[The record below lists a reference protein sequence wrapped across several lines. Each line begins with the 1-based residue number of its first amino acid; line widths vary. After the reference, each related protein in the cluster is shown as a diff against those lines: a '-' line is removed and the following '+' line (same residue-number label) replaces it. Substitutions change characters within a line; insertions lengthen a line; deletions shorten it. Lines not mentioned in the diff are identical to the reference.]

1 MANGASFDYPM
12 KGPFGMCLQQQLNT
26 TFNENVAFS
35 ESAWENAK
43 QNCQYGCVLPPGIPQ
58 WPPGVTPLSGSASSP
73 LPTPS
78 LTAFPD
84 GNLRIQNGSA
94 RDATPIQQTDAQV
107 IQTLQAKPFQ
117 FDSPFVK
124 KKEYQRFV
132 PNDSAIALASLEN
145 NCNVGKNVE
154 NVAAAQYVNSFNPPT
169 QTGPVVS
176 ASTPPTQ
183 PNTNIITMFFRS
195 FIEAVR
201 GLMYD
206 AKNWNQLPGDTS
218 SQKVSFMLSHDSDRV
233 VVLTL
238 GILLILAV
246 VAFIVLMC
254 VQGCCCRDN
263 LAL

>member
-58 WPPGVTPLSGSASSP
+58 WPPGVTPLSGSPSSP

-78 LTAFPD
+78 LA
-84 GNLRIQNGSA
+84 A
-94 RDATPIQQTDAQV
+94 RDQTPIQQTDAQV

-145 NCNVGKNVE
+145 NCNVGKNLA
-154 NVAAAQYVNSFNPPT
+154 NVAAAQYVNTFNPPT
-169 QTGPVVS
+169 QIGPVPAVALS
-176 ASTPPTQ
+176 ASTVL

-195 FIEAVR
+195 FVEAVR
-201 GLMYD
+201 GMVYD
-206 AKNWNQLPGDTS
+206 AKNWNQLPGETS
-218 SQKVSFMLSHDSDRV
+218 SQKVSFMLSHDADRAL
-233 VVLTL
+233 VLSL
-238 GILLILAV
+238 GILLILAI
-246 VAFIVLMC
+246 VAFIVLVC
-254 VQGCCCRDN
+254 VQGCCCND
-263 LAL
+263 LSGLSI